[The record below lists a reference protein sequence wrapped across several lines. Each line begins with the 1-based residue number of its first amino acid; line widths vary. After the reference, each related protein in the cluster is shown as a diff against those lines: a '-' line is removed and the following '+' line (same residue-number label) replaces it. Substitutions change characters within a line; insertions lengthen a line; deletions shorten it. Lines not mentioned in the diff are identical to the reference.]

1 MQKCKKIGKDLLT
14 TLVWLRSLKLLQ
26 TILVIFIIMKIPFVD
41 KRLKYKTIVCWQ
53 VFLKLKY
60 MVTNIRNI
68 LYCECLNYEILT
80 VQFRS
85 KL

>member
-80 VQFRS
+80 VRF
-85 KL
+85 

>member
-53 VFLKLKY
+53 VFLKLKSY
-60 MVTNIRNI
+60 
-68 LYCECLNYEILT
+68 
-80 VQFRS
+80 
-85 KL
+85 

>member
-80 VQFRS
+80 VQF
-85 KL
+85 